1 MALNFPDSP
10 SLGQVYTDTTS
21 GFSYEWDGVVWQS
34 YASSTSSQIKILDD
48 ISGSFNGSTQTFA
61 LSVSSVAFSPANA
74 QQLRV
79 VLGGV
84 VQEPSTD
91 YTVSGSN
98 ITFTTPPAALLDC
111 SIVSLG
117 PAIPVNTI
125 DDGSVTPAKL
135 STGGPSW
142 NSSGD
147 LTVTGNVSVG
157 GTLTYEDVTNVD
169 SVGLITARSGAI
181 VNTGTATTA
190 LIVNGDARVT
200 GILTIGTSSITLD
213 GTLNQVNVGSGVT
226 ITATEINVGSAVTMS
241 SGIIT
246 ATAFYGDG
254 SNLSG
259 VGVGTESSINTT
271 GVITATT
278 FVANEFVGTGDKLI
292 FSPTITSFSPS
303 DGATGVS
310 ALSSPN
316 ISFTF
321 DQLVNVGTGTAR
333 LRKDS
338 ASGTVVQ
345 NFDIQVGT
353 GITLVNR
360 TLTIDPTDNF
370 DYDQEYYLTLDQ
382 GIVKNYVEGNS
393 YELTTYNFTTE
404 AGPVLNSTTPTSG
417 ATDVSLSGNIVFTF
431 DKNIR
436 AGSGTITLR
445 TGSASGTIIESYDVT
460 SSGRLTFSTN
470 TLTIDPTSTLSPNQN
485 YYVVVPNGAVAGYSG
500 IDTFNFTTENKVF
513 VSSYSPTNGATNIAI
528 NTNISLTF
536 DNTPTRGTGTI
547 TLRSGSAGGTIIESY
562 DAATSPRISI
572 VGNVWTLDPTSD
584 LSPGPETIYLVIPSG
599 GISPNYD
606 GLNVGGASASY
617 SFNTRAVVVGDVYGG
632 GYLIC
637 QSGGV
642 RWVVSPPSADLLRC
656 FALRNDANT
665 AAQQVSGCTGW
676 FIPNCPQLQNPG
688 YLCRTYWGGYCTGS
702 FGDSRYWTNQ
712 IANPNRAWT
721 IQFDGPGAGNGIDS
735 NATASNYRVRSFR
748 CVTY

>member
-91 YTVSGSN
+91 YTTSGSD
-98 ITFTTPPAALLDC
+98 ITFTTPPSALLDC

-117 PAIPVNTI
+117 PAVPVNTI
-125 DDGSVTPAKL
+125 DDGVVTPAKL

-142 NSSGD
+142 NTSGD
-147 LTVTGNVSVG
+147 LAVTGNVSIG

-169 SVGLITARSGAI
+169 SIGLITARSGVI
-181 VNTGTATTA
+181 INTGTATTA

-213 GTLNQVNVGSGVT
+213 GDNNTINIGSGVT
-226 ITATEINVGSAVTMS
+226 ITSTEINVGSAVTMS

-246 ATAFYGDG
+246 ATSFYGDG

-338 ASGTVVQ
+338 ASGTIVES
-345 NFDIQVGT
+345 FDIQVGS
-353 GITLVNR
+353 GITLVNQ

-382 GIVKNYVEGNS
+382 GMVKNYVLGNN

-404 AGPVLNSTTPTSG
+404 AGPVVTSLAPPSG
-417 ATDVSLSGNIVFTF
+417 STDVGVSTNITFTF

-436 AGSGTITLR
+436 AGVGTITLR

-470 TLTIDPTSTLSPNQN
+470 TLTIDPTSDLSVTTN
-485 YYVVVPNGAVAGYSG
+485 YYVVVPDEAVAGYTG
-500 IDTFNFTTENKVF
+500 TDTYNFTTETQVN
-513 VSSYSPTNGATNIAI
+513 VSSYSPANGATSVAV
-528 NTNISLTF
+528 NTNIALTF
-536 DNTPTRGTGTI
+536 SGAPSRGTGTI

-572 VGNVWTLDPTSD
+572 AGNIWTLDPTSD
-584 LSPGPETIYLVIPSG
+584 LSAGVTYYLVIPDTA
-599 GISPNYD
+599 ITPNYE
-606 GLNVGGASASY
+606 GLNIGGGAASY
-617 SFNTRAVVVGDVYGG
+617 SFTTTPPALGSAYEG

-642 RWVVSPPSADLLRC
+642 RWVVAPSSSEVSRTWY
-656 FALRNDANT
+656 LRNDANT
-665 AAQQVSGCTGW
+665 TAQSVSGCTGW
-676 FIPNCPQLQNPG
+676 FVPTCGQLQNPG
-688 YLCRTYWGGYCTGS
+688 HTCRTYWDSYACTVYWSSTEINLYVAWNVS
-702 FGDSRYWTNQ
+702 FSNGNAFSTNKTL
-712 IANPNRAWT
+712 PRCVRA
-721 IQFDGPGAGNGIDS
+721 
-735 NATASNYRVRSFR
+735 FR